1 MCGIF
6 AEILGANVPPL
17 PNWHFWA
24 GTKSEPLLT
33 SPSRSDGSS
42 YLPSI
47 ENLLRRR
54 GPDDYYSEVIS
65 LGESA
70 TLRLCQSV
78 LSLRG
83 CHEKENVLNNDNRLL
98 YNGEL
103 YDDVWLLDNE
113 SDTEKLRVYLQRETE
128 SEALTPRILDRLQ
141 GPWTIVYW
149 HAYSKR
155 LYFAKDRIGRRSL
168 LLRVVPGQKLTLSS
182 VAPRDDPTGFVEVP
196 PAGVAYIDLS
206 GTPQFGLYRRET
218 VSVVPRRALSVL
230 RKPGSKYHAHLVS
243 GSTVDMYASFLP
255 EKWLR
260 SLDRRHVVT
269 MTPEQSTKE
278 FISVFIQSVKRR
290 LTINMKPN
298 ESQARFA
305 VLFSGGIDSLFLSV
319 ILESCLLE
327 NEPLHLINVAFGK
340 DSQSIQKCPDRITAL
355 QGLKEMRTL
364 CSKKRRIEMLCV
376 DVLPNQ
382 ADYALVNNVRH
393 LLHPCDQLMDASIG
407 TAIWLASKGVGHRV
421 NEDLQVSSEMV
432 QTPARV
438 LFSGL
443 GADELMGGYKGRH
456 RSIFEKGGID
466 GILREMDADLSRLW
480 FRNLGRDDRLVC
492 DHGKEVR
499 HPFLDEDLVSF
510 VTSLPLTE
518 HVCDLSRPDGVGDKL
533 LLRKAARMVG
543 ISQLASSRV
552 KRAIQFGSRS
562 RHILER
568 KSSKKSEQAL
578 ND

>member
-6 AEILGANVPPL
+6 AEILGANIPPL
-17 PNWHFWA
+17 PNWPFWA
-24 GTKSEPLLT
+24 GTKPKLLLSPPSTGSGYT
-33 SPSRSDGSS
+33 SS
-42 YLPSI
+42 LPSI
-47 ENLLRRR
+47 ENLLQRR
-54 GPDDYYSEVIS
+54 GPDDFCSEVIS
-65 LGESA
+65 LGDSA
-70 TLRLCQSV
+70 TLCLSQSV

-83 CHEKENVLNNDNRLL
+83 CQEKRDTLETDNRLL

-103 YDDVWLLDNE
+103 YDDIWLPDDE
-113 SDTEKLRVYLQRETE
+113 SDTDKLKLYLQRETE
-128 SEALTPRILDRLQ
+128 SEALTPQILDRLQ

-168 LLRVVPGQKLTLSS
+168 LLRVVPGRKLTLSS
-182 VAPRDDPTGFVEVP
+182 VAPKDDPTGFVEVP

-206 GTPQFGLYRRET
+206 GTPEFGLYRRESF
-218 VSVVPRRALSVL
+218 SVVPRRVLSL
-230 RKPGSKYHAHLVS
+230 FGEPESDHHTRLVS

-255 EKWLR
+255 KKWLR
-260 SLDRRHVVT
+260 SLDSTRPGM
-269 MTPEQSTKE
+269 MTPEQSAEE
-278 FISVFIQSVKRR
+278 FISFFIQSVKRR
-290 LTINMKPN
+290 LTISIKPRKT
-298 ESQARFA
+298 QARFA

-319 ILESCLLE
+319 ILESCLPE
-327 NEPLHLINVAFGK
+327 SEPLHLINVAFGK

-355 QGLKEMRTL
+355 QGLKEMRAL
-364 CSKKRRIEMLCV
+364 CSGERRVEMLCV

-382 ADYALVNNVRH
+382 ADFALVNSVRH

-407 TAIWLASKGVGHRV
+407 TAIWLASQGVGYRV
-421 NEDLQVSSEMV
+421 NEDLQVSSEIMR
-432 QTPARV
+432 TSARV

-456 RSIFEKGGID
+456 RTIFEKGGID

-492 DHGKEVR
+492 DHGREVR

-510 VTSLPLTE
+510 ITRLPLTD
-518 HVCDLSRPDGVGDKL
+518 HVCDLSKPDGVGDKL
-533 LLRKAARMVG
+533 LLRRASRMVG
-543 ISQLASSRV
+543 ISQLASSRI

-562 RHILER
+562 RHVLER
-568 KSSKKSEQAL
+568 KSNK
-578 ND
+578 